1 MRVSNIGS
9 SIRTPK
15 RPVQPPGVLVH
26 NGRPGT
32 RGALIAVPSEGSLS
46 YLAEPCSCGWAPRAG
61 VHYRAVTS
69 DTDAEE
75 AYLAHGWMEG
85 VDLNSIQEGVFA
97 ADVGSGSLL
106 FLQTARFEL
115 FEDSDGRNDL
125 RRVEEVALRS
135 QRIPWSAVN
144 WVRLEPRSSIS
155 SGVAEMHS
163 DLLARSTD
171 PNTVV
176 GYLGDPEP
184 GSQLFRLI
192 GVDDRSAAQWMEL
205 FQAAGVEVK
214 PSALDIAA
222 PVVVWL
228 KGFQHWAQAEY
239 HRRLDGC
246 DERERWYG
254 VYLATLLPLKTDH
267 VTAEGIMERLRT
279 PEATA
284 GYSEGEQLIQKV
296 TRFGDVPAGTYQEL
310 LEQAPSVPLRR
321 RA

>member
-1 MRVSNIGS
+1 
-9 SIRTPK
+9 
-15 RPVQPPGVLVH
+15 
-26 NGRPGT
+26 
-32 RGALIAVPSEGSLS
+32 
-46 YLAEPCSCGWAPRAG
+46 
-61 VHYRAVTS
+61 
-69 DTDAEE
+69 
-75 AYLAHGWMEG
+75 MEG